1 MPSNYDDAD
10 LTGHVR
16 SDIVMLSSMLNGQQ
30 THVSALEHNRNDEKL
45 TLLTHISALLNTG
58 DDNAPL
64 AHSIHAVYG
73 RLTPATLE
81 CLVCS
86 DVPQTE
92 QETKGMQTTPA
103 LPDPGH
109 LTSIPDAGDAI
120 RGSQLLD
127 KWDKADQCN
136 YSLKDHL
143 RDVFQVLSYLKPS
156 SAAESLEAF
165 SFFIHRRAFRKLG
178 WCIKEFLTYLN
189 DSPFTVL
196 KTVDFTS
203 ISAQQFAIPFTPAE
217 YVLLQLSEFPL
228 GDKRPITLS
237 INSDNG
243 FFPCPCEEPTYALP
257 TREAVLGGVGSIQL
271 IMKLKPVLKHILLV
285 SGVESTLLHA
295 MIAARQKKPHHHQK
309 IFEAFQFPTT
319 SQASGEKQPD
329 NNQATNT
336 KNMSA
341 AGDVKDMFATKD
353 MEDTSAM
360 TVSPLSS
367 NEDEDSDE
375 SSDEMAIENEDE
387 KDNLPL
393 DFPHAS
399 ESVHSL
405 LQSVYSIL
413 AWQTAVKSLSK
424 HLGKFAEVHMR
435 VQFFECDW
443 VEKIKQDSQMKAKL
457 NEFFPGLELGQKSF
471 GRMSWSWSRAKVHAE
486 AMLMAWV
493 FTQSKMDPSKFF
505 KEEIPI
511 ATGKQCCYLC
521 YRLQEKLNDVGSL
534 KFCLPGSHHSIFA
547 WIPPRNVPDQILV
560 ELRSDL
566 LHIVS
571 NILAQHSRQTST
583 VSSNSSL
590 DRTSQ
595 TDQAM
600 AEVFKKLQR
609 HTNTG

>member
-16 SDIVMLSSMLNGQQ
+16 SDIVMLSSKLNGQQ

-127 KWDKADQCN
+127 KWDKADQRN

-217 YVLLQLSEFPL
+217 YVLLQL
-228 GDKRPITLS
+228 K
-237 INSDNG
+237 
-243 FFPCPCEEPTYALP
+243 PTYALP

-360 TVSPLSS
+360 TMRIR
-367 NEDEDSDE
+367 
-375 SSDEMAIENEDE
+375 SDEMAIENEDE

-547 WIPPRNVPDQILV
+547 WIPPCNVPDQILV

-590 DRTSQ
+590 DHTSQ